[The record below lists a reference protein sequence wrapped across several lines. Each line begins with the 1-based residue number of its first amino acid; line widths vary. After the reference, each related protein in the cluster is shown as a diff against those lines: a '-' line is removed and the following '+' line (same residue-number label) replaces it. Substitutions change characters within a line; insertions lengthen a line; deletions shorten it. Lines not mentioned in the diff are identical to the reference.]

1 MYVIS
6 GIYDLAL
13 ERLIDFFSLL
23 NNIKISSRFGLMY
36 KGDLFTQ
43 RFRR

>member
-13 ERLIDFFSLL
+13 ERLIDFSL
-23 NNIKISSRFGLMY
+23 NNKNFFALLMFN
-36 KGDLFTQ
+36 GDLFTQ